1 MKQRW
6 RVALL
11 GLCLARF
18 AFAFEPFVIRDIRIE
33 GIQRVEAGTVF
44 GYLPVKVGETMTE
57 ERAAEAIRA
66 LFATG
71 LFTDVRV
78 EVEGNVVVV
87 VVAERPAIAQID
99 FVGMKEFPAD
109 KVRKALRENGI
120 AEGRTYDKALI
131 DQAEQEIKRQYL
143 ASGRYG
149 VTVTTTITPL
159 DRNRVAVNFTIDEG
173 EVAKI
178 AKINIVGNQAFSES
192 TLLDQMQLQTPGW
205 LSWYTKNDQY
215 SRQKLAADLETI
227 RSYYLNRGYLDFNID
242 STQVS
247 ITPDKRD
254 IFIVVNVTEGEKY
267 TVSDVKLGGE
277 LLLPEAELMRLVAI
291 RPGEPFSR
299 EKLADSS
306 KKITERLGNEG
317 YAFANANAVPDVDKE
332 KRTVAFTIMIDPGRR
347 VYVRR
352 INVVG
357 NTKTRDEV
365 IRRELRQLEGSF
377 YDGQKLQESRKR
389 VERLGY
395 FEPGVEL
402 ETEPVTGTTDQVD
415 VSLKVKEKPTG
426 AVLFGIGFSSSDRLI
441 LQGSVT
447 QANIFGSGKALTLNA
462 NTSKVN
468 RNIGLAYTN
477 PYFTVDGVSA
487 GFSIYNRRFDAAELD
502 IGQYITETTGAG
514 VSVGFPITDLDRI
527 NVGLSIEQTSID
539 LFEDSPPRF
548 IEFVNQNGSDPI
560 GMPLSLG
567 WVRDRRDS
575 ALLPTSGTVQRLFG
589 EVAVPG
595 FDLKYYKVTYDAT
608 WYYSI
613 TRDVTTSLRGLI
625 GWGGGYSGSQLPFF
639 KSYYAGGTNSVRGYE
654 QGSLGPQDQNG
665 VLGGSRTVLGSAEVL
680 VPFPGMGQDKSIRIG
695 WFFDAGQVW
704 TDQPGQG
711 LGDKT
716 SFTNTATGEVT
727 TIDLSLRYS
736 TGAIFAW
743 TSPFGPLRAFY
754 SFPLNNQPGDRL
766 QRFQFVFGQ
775 QF

>member
-1 MKQRW
+1 MIKRW

-18 AFAFEPFVIRDIRIE
+18 AFAFEPFTIRDIRIE

-44 GYLPVKVGETMTE
+44 GYLPIKVGETMTD

-87 VVAERPAIAQID
+87 SVAERPAIAQID

-143 ASGRYG
+143 ATGRYG

-159 DRNRVAVNFTIDEG
+159 DRNRVSVNFTIDEG
-173 EVAKI
+173 QVAKI
-178 AKINIVGNQAFSES
+178 KAINIVGNHAFSES
-192 TLLDQMQLQTPGW
+192 TLLDLMQLQTPGW

-215 SRQKLAADLETI
+215 SRQKLSADLETI

-254 IFIVVNVTEGEKY
+254 IYIVVNVTEGDKY
-267 TVSDVKLGGE
+267 TVADVKLGGE
-277 LLLPEAELMRLVAI
+277 LLLPEAELMRLVALK
-291 RPGEPFSR
+291 PGETFSR
-299 EKLADSS
+299 EKLADST
-306 KKITERLGNEG
+306 KAITERLGNEG
-317 YAFANANAVPDVDKE
+317 YAFANANAVPDVDKD

-352 INVVG
+352 INIVG

-365 IRRELRQLEGSF
+365 VRRELRQLEGSF
-377 YDGQKLQESRKR
+377 YDGQRLQESKKR

-415 VSLKVKEKPTG
+415 VTLKVKEKPTG
-426 AVLFGIGFSSSDRLI
+426 AVLFGLGFSSSDKLI
-441 LQGSVT
+441 VQGSVT
-447 QANIFGSGKALTLNA
+447 QANIFGSGKAISLSA

-468 RNIGLAYTN
+468 RNLGLSYTN

-487 GFSIYNRRFDAAELD
+487 GFSVYDRKFDAQALG
-502 IGQYITETTGAG
+502 IGNYSTETLGAG
-514 VSVGFPITDLDRI
+514 VSFGYPITDLDRI
-527 NVGLSIEQTSID
+527 NVGLAIEQTKID
-539 LFEDSPPRF
+539 LFQGAPQRF
-548 IEFVNQNGSDPI
+548 ATFVDQNGSDPV
-560 GMPLSLG
+560 GLPMTLG

-575 ALLPTSGTVQRLFG
+575 ALLPTTGTIQRLFG
-589 EVAVPG
+589 EIALPG

-608 WYYSI
+608 WYFPI
-613 TRDVTTSLRGLI
+613 TRDISTALRGLL
-625 GWGGGYSGSQLPFF
+625 GWGGGYAGGQLPFF
-639 KSYYAGGTNSVRGYE
+639 KNYYAGGTNSVRGF
-654 QGSLGPQDQNG
+654 QQATLGPQDANG
-665 VLGGSRTVLGSAEVL
+665 VLGGSRSLLGSAEIL
-680 VPFPGMGQDKSIRIG
+680 APFPGMGQDKSLRVG
-695 WFFDAGQVW
+695 WFVDAGQVW
-704 TDQPGQG
+704 LNQPGLG

-716 SFTNTATGEVT
+716 TFINSNGELQT
-727 TIDLSLRYS
+727 LDLSLRYS
-736 TGAIFAW
+736 TGAIVAW
-743 TSPFGPLRAFY
+743 ASPFGPLRAFY

-766 QRFQFVFGQ
+766 QKFQFIFGQ

>member
-1 MKQRW
+1 MMQRW

-18 AFAFEPFVIRDIRIE
+18 AFAFEPFLIRDIRIE

-44 GYLPVKVGETMTE
+44 GYLPVKVGDTMTE

-78 EVEGNVVVV
+78 EVEGNVLVV

-109 KVRKALRENGI
+109 KVRKALRDNGI

-149 VTVTTTITPL
+149 VAVTTTITPL

-178 AKINIVGNQAFSES
+178 RAINIVGNHAFSEKD
-192 TLLDQMQLQTPGW
+192 LLELMQLQTPGW

-215 SRQKLAADLETI
+215 SRQKLSADLETI

-254 IFIVVNVTEGEKY
+254 IYIVINVTEGDKY
-267 TVSDVKLGGE
+267 TVSSVKLGGD
-277 LLLPEAELMRLVAI
+277 LLLPEPELMRLI
-291 RPGEPFSR
+291 TIKPGEPFSR
-299 EKLADSS
+299 EKLAESS
-306 KKITERLGNEG
+306 KQITERLGNEG

-332 KRTVAFTIMIDPGRR
+332 KRTVAFTIMVDPGRR

-365 IRRELRQLEGSF
+365 VRRELRQLEGAF
-377 YDGQKLQESRKR
+377 YDGQKLQDSRKR
-389 VERLGY
+389 VDRLGY
-395 FEPGVEL
+395 FDGVEL

-415 VSLKVKEKPTG
+415 VTLKVKEKPTG
-426 AVLFGIGFSSSDRLI
+426 AVLFGLGFSSSDKLI
-441 LQGSVT
+441 VQGSIS
-447 QANIFGSGKALTLNA
+447 QANIFGSGKAITLNA

-468 RNIGLAYTN
+468 RNLGLAYTN

-487 GFSIYNRRFDAAELD
+487 GFNIYDRRFDAAALNL
-502 IGQYITETTGAG
+502 GNYTTETLGAG
-514 VSVGFPITDLDRI
+514 VSAGFPITELDRI
-527 NVGLSIEQTSID
+527 SVGLGVEQTKID
-539 LFEDSPPRF
+539 LEDNPPPRLAT
-548 IEFVNQNGSDPI
+548 FVAQNGSDPVAL
-560 GMPLSLG
+560 PLTLS
-567 WVRDRRDS
+567 WVRDRRNS
-575 ALLPTSGTVQRLFG
+575 ALLPTEGTLQRLIG
-589 EVAVPG
+589 EVALPG
-595 FDLKYYKVTYDAT
+595 VDLTYYKVTYDAS
-608 WYYSI
+608 WYYAV
-613 TRDVTTSLRGLI
+613 TRDITTMLRGLI
-625 GWGGGYSGSQLPFF
+625 GWGGGYSGKELPFF
-639 KSYYAGGTNSVRGYE
+639 KNYYAGGTNSVRGYE
-654 QGSLGPQDQNG
+654 QATLGPQDSNG
-665 VLGGSRTVLGSAEVL
+665 VLGGSRSVLGTAEVL
-680 VPFPGMGQDKSIRIG
+680 VPFPGMGQDKSLRIG
-695 WFFDAGQVW
+695 WFVDAGQVW
-704 TDQPGQG
+704 LDQPGLG

-716 SFTNTATGEVT
+716 TFVDSNGQLQTL
-727 TIDLSLRYS
+727 DLSLRYS

-743 TSPFGPLRAFY
+743 TSPFGPLRAYY

-766 QRFQFVFGQ
+766 QKFQFVFGQ

>member
-1 MKQRW
+1 MTPRW
-6 RVALL
+6 LVALL
-11 GLCLARF
+11 GLCLARI
-18 AFAFEPFVIRDIRIE
+18 AFAFDPFVIRDIRIE

-44 GYLPVKVGETMTE
+44 GYLPVKVGETMTDQK
-57 ERAAEAIRA
+57 AAEAIRA

-78 EVEGNVVVV
+78 EVEGEVLVV

-109 KVRKALRENGI
+109 KVRKALRENNI
-120 AEGRTYDKALI
+120 AEGRTYDKAVI

-143 ASGRYG
+143 ATGRYG

-178 AKINIVGNQAFSES
+178 HSINIVGNHAFGESE
-192 TLLDQMQLQTPGW
+192 LLDLMQLQTPGW

-215 SRQKLAADLETI
+215 SRQKLSADLETI

-254 IFIVVNVTEGEKY
+254 IYIVINVAEGEKY
-267 TVSDVKLGGE
+267 SVADIKLGGD
-277 LLLPEAELMRLVAI
+277 LLLPEAELMRLVTI
-291 RPGEPFSR
+291 KPGEPFSR
-299 EKLADSS
+299 ERLADSTRR
-306 KKITERLGNEG
+306 ITERLGNEG

-352 INVVG
+352 INIVG

-365 IRRELRQLEGSF
+365 IRREFRQLEGAF
-377 YDGQKLQESRKR
+377 YDGQKLQDSRKR
-389 VERLGY
+389 VDRLGY
-395 FEPGVEL
+395 FDGVEL

-426 AVLFGIGFSSSDRLI
+426 AVLFGLGFSSSDRLI
-441 LQGSVT
+441 VQGSIS
-447 QANIFGSGKALTLNA
+447 QSNIFGSGKALTLNA
-462 NTSKVN
+462 NTSRVN

-487 GFSIYNRRFDAAELD
+487 GFSVYNRRFDASALE
-502 IGQYITETTGAG
+502 IGNYVTETLGAG
-514 VSVGFPITDLDRI
+514 ATVGFPISDLDRI
-527 NVGLSIEQTSID
+527 SLGLAIEQTDIETFS
-539 LFEDSPPRF
+539 DSPPRF
-548 IEFVNQNGSDPI
+548 VEFVNQNGNDPVS
-560 GMPLSLG
+560 MPATAS
-567 WVRDRRDS
+567 WTRDRRDS
-575 ALLPTSGTVQRLFG
+575 AISPSSGTIQRLFG
-589 EVAVPG
+589 EIALPG
-595 FDLKYYKVTYDAT
+595 FDLKYYKVSYDAT
-608 WYYSI
+608 WFYPL
-613 TRDVTTSLRGLI
+613 TRDVTTVLRGLI
-625 GWGGGYSGSQLPFF
+625 GWGGGYGGSQLPFF
-639 KSYYAGGTNSVRGYE
+639 KAYYAGGTNSVRGYQ
-654 QGSLGPQDQNG
+654 QGSLGPADQNG

-680 VPFPGMGQDKSIRIG
+680 FPFPGAGQDKSLRLG
-695 WFFDAGQVW
+695 WFVDAGQVW
-704 TDQPGQG
+704 TDQDGLK
-711 LGDKT
+711 LGDKST
-716 SFTNTATGEVT
+716 FVNTTTGQVT
-727 TIDLSLRYS
+727 TVDLALRYS
-736 TGAIFAW
+736 TGAILAW
-743 TSPFGPLRAFY
+743 NSPFGPLRAFY

-766 QRFQFVFGQ
+766 QKFQFIFGQ

>member
-1 MKQRW
+1 MMQRW

-78 EVEGNVVVV
+78 EVEGNVLVV

-109 KVRKALRENGI
+109 KVRKALRDNGI

-178 AKINIVGNQAFSES
+178 RAINIVGNHAFSEKE
-192 TLLDQMQLQTPGW
+192 LLELMQLQTPGW

-215 SRQKLAADLETI
+215 SRQKLSADLETI

-254 IFIVVNVTEGEKY
+254 IYIVINVTEGDKY
-267 TVSDVKLGGE
+267 TVSSVKLGGD
-277 LLLPEAELMRLVAI
+277 LLLPEPELMRLI
-291 RPGEPFSR
+291 TIKPGEPFSR
-299 EKLADSS
+299 EKLAESS
-306 KKITERLGNEG
+306 KQITERLGNEG

-365 IRRELRQLEGSF
+365 VRRELRQLEGAF
-377 YDGQKLQESRKR
+377 YDGQKLQDSRKR
-389 VERLGY
+389 VDRLGY
-395 FEPGVEL
+395 FDGVEL

-415 VSLKVKEKPTG
+415 VTLKVKEKPTG
-426 AVLFGIGFSSSDRLI
+426 AVLFGLGFSSSDKLI
-441 LQGSVT
+441 VQGSIS
-447 QANIFGSGKALTLNA
+447 QANIFGSGKAITLNA

-468 RNIGLAYTN
+468 RNLGLAYTN

-487 GFSIYNRRFDAAELD
+487 GFNIYDRRFDAAALNL
-502 IGQYITETTGAG
+502 GNYTTETLGAG
-514 VSVGFPITDLDRI
+514 VSAGFPITDLDRI
-527 NVGLSIEQTSID
+527 SVGLGVEQTKID
-539 LFEDSPPRF
+539 LEDNPPPRLAT
-548 IEFVNQNGSDPI
+548 FVAQNGSDPVAL
-560 GMPLSLG
+560 PLTLS
-567 WVRDRRDS
+567 WVRDRRNS
-575 ALLPTSGTVQRLFG
+575 ALLPTEGTLQRLIG
-589 EVAVPG
+589 EVALPG
-595 FDLKYYKVTYDAT
+595 VDLTYYKITYDAS
-608 WYYSI
+608 WYYPV
-613 TRDVTTSLRGLI
+613 TRDITTMLRGLI
-625 GWGGGYSGSQLPFF
+625 GWGGGYSGKELPFF
-639 KSYYAGGTNSVRGYE
+639 KNYYAGGTNSVRGFE
-654 QGSLGPQDQNG
+654 QATLGPQDSNG
-665 VLGGSRTVLGSAEVL
+665 VLGGSRSVLGTAEVL
-680 VPFPGMGQDKSIRIG
+680 VPFPGMGQDKSLRIG
-695 WFFDAGQVW
+695 WFVDAGQVW
-704 TDQPGQG
+704 LDQPGLG

-716 SFTNTATGEVT
+716 TFVDSNGQLQTL
-727 TIDLSLRYS
+727 DLSLRYS

-743 TSPFGPLRAFY
+743 TSPFGPLRAYY

-766 QRFQFVFGQ
+766 QKFQFVFGQ

>member
-6 RVALL
+6 RAALL
-11 GLCLARF
+11 GLCLARS

-143 ASGRYG
+143 ATGRYG

-159 DRNRVAVNFTIDEG
+159 DRNRVAVNFTVDEG

-178 AKINIVGNQAFSES
+178 AKINIVGNHAFGES
-192 TLLDQMQLQTPGW
+192 TLLDLMQLQTPGW

-215 SRQKLAADLETI
+215 SRQKLTADLETI
-227 RSYYLNRGYLDFNID
+227 RSYYLNRGYLDFSID

-254 IFIVVNVTEGEKY
+254 IYIVVNVTEGDKY
-267 TVSDVKLGGE
+267 TVSEVKLGGE
-277 LLLPEAELMRLVAI
+277 LLLPEPELMRLVTLK
-291 RPGEPFSR
+291 PGEPFSR
-299 EKLADSS
+299 EKLAESS
-306 KKITERLGNEG
+306 KQITERLGNEG
-317 YAFANANAVPDVDKE
+317 YAFANANAVPDVDKD

-365 IRRELRQLEGSF
+365 VRRELTQLEGAF
-377 YDGQKLQESRKR
+377 YDGRKMQESRKR

-402 ETEPVTGTTDQVD
+402 ETEPVSGTTDQVD
-415 VSLKVKEKPTG
+415 VTLKVKEKPTG
-426 AVLFGIGFSSSDRLI
+426 AVLFGIGYSSSDKLI
-441 LQGSVT
+441 LQGSIS
-447 QANIFGSGKALTLNA
+447 QANIFGSGKAITLNA
-462 NTSKVN
+462 NTSKIN

-477 PYFTVDGVSA
+477 PYFTVDGVST
-487 GFSIYNRRFDAAELD
+487 GFSIYDRRFDAEALD
-502 IGQYITETTGAG
+502 LGNYTTETLGGG
-514 VSVGFPITDLDRI
+514 VSIGFPITDQDRI
-527 NVGLSIEQTSID
+527 NAGLALEQTKIKLGD
-539 LFEDSPPRF
+539 NPPPRLAT
-548 IEFVNQNGSDPI
+548 FVDQNGSDPVAL
-560 GMPLSLG
+560 PLTLS

-575 ALLPTSGTVQRLFG
+575 VLLPTSGTMQRLIG
-589 EVAVPG
+589 EVALPG
-595 FDLKYYKVTYDAT
+595 LDLTYYKVTYDAS

-613 TRDVTTSLRGLI
+613 TRDVTTLLRGQI
-625 GWGGGYSGSQLPFF
+625 GWGGGYSGAQLPFF
-639 KSYYAGGTNSVRGYE
+639 KNYYAGGTNSVRGYE
-654 QGSLGPQDQNG
+654 QASLGPQDSNG
-665 VLGGSRTVLGSAEVL
+665 VLGGSRSVLGTAEVL
-680 VPFPGMGQDKSIRIG
+680 VPMPGMGQDKSLRIG
-695 WFFDAGQVW
+695 TYFDIGQVW
-704 TDQPGQG
+704 LDQDGLR
-711 LGDKT
+711 LGDKST
-716 SFTNTATGEVT
+716 FVDSNGQLQTL
-727 TIDLSLRYS
+727 DLSLRYS
-736 TGAIFAW
+736 TGVMVAW
-743 TSPFGPLRAFY
+743 NSPFGPLRAFY

>member
-78 EVEGNVVVV
+78 EVEGDVVVV

-143 ASGRYG
+143 ATGRYG
-149 VTVTTTITPL
+149 VVVTTTITPL

-178 AKINIVGNQAFSES
+178 AKINIVGNHAFSES
-192 TLLDQMQLQTPGW
+192 TLVDLMQLQTPGW

-215 SRQKLAADLETI
+215 SRQKLTADLETI
-227 RSYYLNRGYLDFNID
+227 RSYYLNRGYLDFSID

-254 IFIVVNVTEGEKY
+254 IYIVINVTEGDKY
-267 TVSDVKLGGE
+267 IVSDVKLGGE
-277 LLLPEAELMRLVAI
+277 LLLPEAELMRLVTLK
-291 RPGEPFSR
+291 PGEPFSR
-299 EKLADSS
+299 EKLAESS
-306 KKITERLGNEG
+306 KQITERLGNEG
-317 YAFANANAVPDVDKE
+317 YAFANANAVPDVDKD

-365 IRRELRQLEGSF
+365 IRRELLQLEGSF
-377 YDGQKLQESRKR
+377 YDGRRVQESRRR

-402 ETEPVTGTTDQVD
+402 ETEPVSGTTDQVD
-415 VSLKVKEKPTG
+415 VTLKVKEKPTG
-426 AVLFGIGFSSSDRLI
+426 AILFGIGFSSSDKLI
-441 LQGSVT
+441 LQGSIS
-447 QANIFGSGKALTLNA
+447 QANIFGSGKAITLNA

-468 RNIGLAYTN
+468 RNIGLSYTD
-477 PYFTVDGVSA
+477 PYFTVDGVST
-487 GFSIYNRRFDAAELD
+487 GFSIYDRRFDAQEL
-502 IGQYITETTGAG
+502 GLGNYTTETLGGG
-514 VSVGFPITDLDRI
+514 VSLGFPITDRDRI
-527 NVGLSIEQTSID
+527 NAGLALEQTKVELGD
-539 LFEDSPPRF
+539 NPPPRLAT
-548 IEFVNQNGSDPI
+548 FVAQNGNDPLAL
-560 GMPLSLG
+560 PLTLS

-575 ALLPTSGTVQRLFG
+575 ALLPTSGLLQRLVG
-589 EVAVPG
+589 EIALPG
-595 FDLKYYKVTYDAT
+595 LDLQYYKVTYDAS
-608 WYYSI
+608 WYYPV
-613 TRDVTTSLRGLI
+613 TRDVTTLLRGLV
-625 GWGGGYSGSQLPFF
+625 GWGGGYGGKQLPFF
-639 KSYYAGGTNSVRGYE
+639 KNYYAGGTNSVRGYE
-654 QGSLGPQDQNG
+654 QATLGPQDSNG
-665 VLGGSRTVLGSAEVL
+665 ILGGSRSILGTAEIL
-680 VPFPGMGQDKSIRIG
+680 VPFPGMGQDKSLRIG
-695 WFFDAGQVW
+695 AYFDIGQVW
-704 TDQPGQG
+704 LDQDGLR
-711 LGDKT
+711 LGDKST
-716 SFTNTATGEVT
+716 FVDSNGQLQTL
-727 TIDLSLRYS
+727 DLSLRYS
-736 TGAIFAW
+736 TGVMIAW
-743 TSPFGPLRAFY
+743 NSPFGPLRAFY
-754 SFPLNNQPGDRL
+754 SFPLNDQPGDRL
-766 QRFQFVFGQ
+766 QRFQFLFGQ

>member
-1 MKQRW
+1 MTKRW
-6 RVALL
+6 LAALL
-11 GLCLARF
+11 GLCLARI

-57 ERAAEAIRA
+57 EKAAQAIRA
-66 LFATG
+66 LFETG

-78 EVEGNVVVV
+78 EVEGDVLVV

-109 KVRKALRENGI
+109 KVRKALRDNGI
-120 AEGRTYDKALI
+120 AEGRTYDKALV

-143 ASGRYG
+143 ATGRYG

-178 AKINIVGNQAFSES
+178 KAINIVGNQAFGESE
-192 TLLDQMQLQTPGW
+192 LLDLMQLQTSGW

-215 SRQKLAADLETI
+215 SRQKLSADLETI

-254 IFIVVNVTEGEKY
+254 IYIVINMAEGDKY
-267 TVSDVKLGGE
+267 TVSDIKLGGE
-277 LLLPEAELMRLVAI
+277 LLLPEAELARLVTI
-291 RPGEPFSR
+291 KPGEPFSR
-299 EKLADSS
+299 EKLAESS
-306 KKITERLGNEG
+306 KRITERLGNEG

-365 IRRELRQLEGSF
+365 IRRELRQLEGAF
-377 YDGQKLQESRKR
+377 YDGQKIQDSRTR
-389 VERLGY
+389 VNRLGY
-395 FEPGVEL
+395 FDGVEL
-402 ETEPVTGTTDQVD
+402 ETEPVAGTTDQVD
-415 VSLKVKEKPTG
+415 VSMKVKEKPTG
-426 AVLFGIGFSSSDRLI
+426 AVLFGLGFSSSDKLI
-441 LQGSVT
+441 VQGSVN
-447 QANIFGSGKALTLNA
+447 QANIFGSGKAITLNA
-462 NTSKVN
+462 STSKVN

-487 GFSIYNRRFDAAELD
+487 GFNVYDRRFDAQSLQ
-502 IGQYITETTGAG
+502 IGNYITETLGAG
-514 VSVGFPITDLDRI
+514 VSFGFPITDLDRI
-527 NVGLSIEQTSID
+527 TAGLAIEQTKID

-548 IEFVNQNGSDPI
+548 VEFVNQNGSDPV
-560 GMPLSLG
+560 GLPLTLA
-567 WVRDRRDS
+567 WTRDRRDS
-575 ALLPTSGTVQRLFG
+575 ALLPTTGTLQRLFG
-589 EVAVPG
+589 EVALPG
-595 FDLKYYKVTYDAT
+595 FDLKYYKVSYDAS
-608 WYYSI
+608 WYFPV
-613 TRDVTTSLRGLI
+613 TRDITTVLRGLI

-639 KSYYAGGTNSVRGYE
+639 KAYYAGGTNSVRGYE
-654 QGSLGPQDQNG
+654 QGSLGPADQNG
-665 VLGGSRTVLGSAEVL
+665 VLGGSRTILGSAEFL
-680 VPFPGMGQDKSIRIG
+680 MPMPGMGQDKSLRVG
-695 WFFDAGQVW
+695 WFVDAGQVW
-704 TDQPGQG
+704 TDQPGFE

-716 SFTNTATGEVT
+716 TFFNTSTGQEQ

-736 TGAIFAW
+736 TGAILAW
-743 TSPFGPLRAFY
+743 NSPFGPLRAFY
-754 SFPLNNQPGDRL
+754 SFPLNSQPGDRL
-766 QRFQFVFGQ
+766 QRFQFIFGQ

>member
-1 MKQRW
+1 MTKRW

-44 GYLPVKVGETMTE
+44 GYLPIKVGETMTD

-78 EVEGNVVVV
+78 EVEGNVLVIS
-87 VVAERPAIAQID
+87 VAERPAIAQID

-159 DRNRVAVNFTIDEG
+159 DRNRVSVNFTIDEG

-178 AKINIVGNQAFSES
+178 KAINIVGNQAFSES
-192 TLLDQMQLQTPGW
+192 ELLDLMQLQTPGW

-215 SRQKLAADLETI
+215 SRQKLSADLETI

-254 IFIVVNVTEGEKY
+254 IYIVINVTEGDKY
-267 TVSDVKLGGE
+267 TVADVKLGGE
-277 LLLPEAELMRLVAI
+277 LLLPEAELMRLVVI
-291 RPGEPFSR
+291 KPGEAFSR
-299 EKLADSS
+299 EKLADST
-306 KKITERLGNEG
+306 KRITERLGNEG
-317 YAFANANAVPDVDKE
+317 YAFANANAVPDVDKD

-377 YDGQKLQESRKR
+377 YDGQRLQESRKR

-415 VSLKVKEKPTG
+415 VTLKVKEKPTG
-426 AVLFGIGFSSSDRLI
+426 AVLFGLGFSSADKLI
-441 LQGSVT
+441 VQGSIS
-447 QANIFGSGKALTLNA
+447 QANIFGSGKAISLNA

-468 RNIGLAYTN
+468 RNLGLTYTN

-487 GFSIYNRRFDAAELD
+487 GFSVYDRKFDAQALG
-502 IGQYITETTGAG
+502 IGNYTTETWGGG
-514 VSVGFPITDLDRI
+514 VSFGYPITDLDRI
-527 NVGLSIEQTSID
+527 NMGLAIEQTKVD
-539 LFEDSPPRF
+539 LFEGAPQRF
-548 IEFVNQNGSDPI
+548 VTFVQQNGSDPV
-560 GMPLSLG
+560 GLPLTLG

-575 ALLPTSGTVQRLFG
+575 ALLPTSGTIQRLFG
-589 EVAVPG
+589 EIALPG
-595 FDLKYYKVTYDAT
+595 FDLKYYKITYDAS
-608 WYYSI
+608 WFYAI
-613 TRDVTTSLRGLI
+613 TRDVTTSVRGLI
-625 GWGGGYSGSQLPFF
+625 GWGGGYSGGALPFF
-639 KSYYAGGTNSVRGYE
+639 KAYYAGGTNSVRGYQ
-654 QGSLGPQDQNG
+654 QGTLGPQDANG
-665 VLGGSRTVLGSAEVL
+665 VLGGSRSVLGSAEIL
-680 VPFPGMGQDKSIRIG
+680 VPFPGMGQDKSLRIG
-695 WFFDAGQVW
+695 WFVDAGQVW
-704 TDQPGQG
+704 LDQPGLG

-716 SFTNTATGEVT
+716 TFINSNGEVQT
-727 TIDLSLRYS
+727 LDLSLRYS

-766 QRFQFVFGQ
+766 QKFQFIFGQ

>member
-1 MKQRW
+1 MTKRW
-6 RVALL
+6 LAALL
-11 GLCLARF
+11 GLCLARI

-57 ERAAEAIRA
+57 EKAAQAIRA
-66 LFATG
+66 LFETG

-78 EVEGNVVVV
+78 EVEGDVLVV

-109 KVRKALRENGI
+109 KVRKALRDNGI
-120 AEGRTYDKALI
+120 AEGRTYDKALV

-143 ASGRYG
+143 ATGRYG

-178 AKINIVGNQAFSES
+178 KAINIVGNQAFGESE
-192 TLLDQMQLQTPGW
+192 LLDLMQLQTSGW

-215 SRQKLAADLETI
+215 SRQKLSADLETI

-254 IFIVVNVTEGEKY
+254 IYIVINMAEGDKY
-267 TVSDVKLGGE
+267 TVSDIKLGGE
-277 LLLPEAELMRLVAI
+277 LLLPEAELARLVTI
-291 RPGEPFSR
+291 KPGEPFSR
-299 EKLADSS
+299 EKLAESS
-306 KKITERLGNEG
+306 KRITERLGNEG

-365 IRRELRQLEGSF
+365 IRRELRQLEGAF
-377 YDGQKLQESRKR
+377 YDGQKIQDSRTR
-389 VERLGY
+389 VNRLGY
-395 FEPGVEL
+395 FDGVEL
-402 ETEPVTGTTDQVD
+402 ETEPVAGTTDQVD
-415 VSLKVKEKPTG
+415 VSMKVKEKPTG
-426 AVLFGIGFSSSDRLI
+426 AVLFGLGFSSSDKLI
-441 LQGSVT
+441 VQGSVN
-447 QANIFGSGKALTLNA
+447 QANIFGSGKAITLNA
-462 NTSKVN
+462 STSKVN

-487 GFSIYNRRFDAAELD
+487 GFNVYDRRFDAQSLQ
-502 IGQYITETTGAG
+502 IGNYITETLGAG
-514 VSVGFPITDLDRI
+514 VSFGFPITDLDRI
-527 NVGLSIEQTSID
+527 TAGLAIEQTKID

-548 IEFVNQNGSDPI
+548 VEFVNQNGSDPV
-560 GMPLSLG
+560 GLPLTLA
-567 WVRDRRDS
+567 WTRDRRDS
-575 ALLPTSGTVQRLFG
+575 ALLPTTGTLQRLFG
-589 EVAVPG
+589 EVALPG
-595 FDLKYYKVTYDAT
+595 FDLKYYKVSYDAS
-608 WYYSI
+608 WYFPV
-613 TRDVTTSLRGLI
+613 TRDITTVLRGLI

-639 KSYYAGGTNSVRGYE
+639 KAYYAGGTNSVRGYE
-654 QGSLGPQDQNG
+654 QGSLGPADQNG
-665 VLGGSRTVLGSAEVL
+665 VLGGSRTILGSAEFL
-680 VPFPGMGQDKSIRIG
+680 MPMPGMGQDKSLRVG
-695 WFFDAGQVW
+695 WFVDAGQVW
-704 TDQPGQG
+704 TDQPGFE

-716 SFTNTATGEVT
+716 TFFNTSTGQVQ

-736 TGAIFAW
+736 TGAILAW
-743 TSPFGPLRAFY
+743 NSPFGPLRAFY
-754 SFPLNNQPGDRL
+754 SFPLNSQPGDRL
-766 QRFQFVFGQ
+766 QRFQFIFGQ

>member
-1 MKQRW
+1 MTKRW
-6 RVALL
+6 LAALL
-11 GLCLARF
+11 GLCLARI

-57 ERAAEAIRA
+57 EKAAQAIRA
-66 LFATG
+66 LFETG

-78 EVEGNVVVV
+78 EVEGDVLVV

-109 KVRKALRENGI
+109 KVRKALRDNGI
-120 AEGRTYDKALI
+120 AEGRTYDKALV

-143 ASGRYG
+143 ATGRYG

-178 AKINIVGNQAFSES
+178 KAINIVGNHAFSES
-192 TLLDQMQLQTPGW
+192 ELLDLMQLQTSGW

-215 SRQKLAADLETI
+215 SRQKLSADLETI

-254 IFIVVNVTEGEKY
+254 IYIVINVAEGDKY
-267 TVSDVKLGGE
+267 TVSDIKLGGE
-277 LLLPEAELMRLVAI
+277 LLLPEAELARLVTI
-291 RPGEPFSR
+291 KPGEPFSR
-299 EKLADSS
+299 EKLAESS
-306 KKITERLGNEG
+306 KRITERLGNEG

-365 IRRELRQLEGSF
+365 IRRELRQLEGAF
-377 YDGQKLQESRKR
+377 YDGQKIQDSRTR
-389 VERLGY
+389 VNRLGY
-395 FEPGVEL
+395 FDGVEL
-402 ETEPVTGTTDQVD
+402 ETEPVAGTTDQVD

-426 AVLFGIGFSSSDRLI
+426 AVLFGLGFSSSDKLI
-441 LQGSVT
+441 VQGSVN
-447 QANIFGSGKALTLNA
+447 QANIFGSGKAITLNA
-462 NTSKVN
+462 STSKIN

-487 GFSIYNRRFDAAELD
+487 GFNVYDRRFDAQALQ
-502 IGQYITETTGAG
+502 IGNYITETLGAG
-514 VSVGFPITDLDRI
+514 VSFGFPITDLDRI
-527 NVGLSIEQTSID
+527 TAGLAIEQTKID

-548 IEFVNQNGSDPI
+548 VEFVNQNGSDPV
-560 GMPLSLG
+560 GLPLTLA
-567 WVRDRRDS
+567 WTRDRRDS
-575 ALLPTSGTVQRLFG
+575 ALLPTTGTLQRLFG
-589 EVAVPG
+589 EVALPG
-595 FDLKYYKVTYDAT
+595 FDLKYYKVSYDAS
-608 WYYSI
+608 WYFPV
-613 TRDVTTSLRGLI
+613 TRDITTVLRGLI

-639 KSYYAGGTNSVRGYE
+639 KAYYAGGTNSVRGYE
-654 QGSLGPQDQNG
+654 QGSLGPADQNG
-665 VLGGSRTVLGSAEVL
+665 VLGGSRTILGSAEVL
-680 VPFPGMGQDKSIRIG
+680 MPMPGMGQDKSLRVG
-695 WFFDAGQVW
+695 WFVDAGQVW
-704 TDQPGQG
+704 TDQPGLE

-716 SFTNTATGEVT
+716 TFFNTSTGQVQT
-727 TIDLSLRYS
+727 VDLSLRYS
-736 TGAIFAW
+736 TGAILAW
-743 TSPFGPLRAFY
+743 NSPFGPLRAFY
-754 SFPLNNQPGDRL
+754 SFPLNSQPGDRL
-766 QRFQFVFGQ
+766 QRFQFIFGQ